1 MSETNGVSACLAQFT
16 PAERERI
23 VALRRALHAA
33 PELSW
38 QEHGTQR
45 TLRAA
50 LEASGI
56 TEIQSVA
63 ETGLIA
69 TIPGGTRGGTTVAIR
84 GDIDALPIHEETGLP
99 FASQHPGV
107 MHACGHDMHAAWTV
121 AAGILLARDPTVGAV
136 KLVLQPAEEVGE
148 GAARILASGALDDVR
163 MIFGGHVDWRFRV
176 GEVVA
181 TAGPLAAST
190 DTFTIVF
197 RGRGGHGA
205 RPQDAIDPIVGL
217 SAFVM
222 AVQTL
227 VSRRLDPGLPGVV
240 TVGAVEAGRAANVI
254 PEQARATGTIR
265 ATTPGARTLLC
276 DGVRTLAISVA
287 ATHGLRAEVT
297 VSEGTPPLMNTD
309 AAAGIA
315 QEATRA
321 RLGAPALRTLATANM
336 GGEDFAFYT
345 ERMEGCFLRIGTW
358 SE

>member
-1 MSETNGVSACLAQFT
+1 MSETNSVAACLAQFT
-16 PAERERI
+16 LAERVRI

-38 QEHGTQR
+38 QEYGTQR

-56 TEIQSVA
+56 TEIRTVA
-63 ETGLIA
+63 DTGLVA
-69 TIPGGTRGGTTVAIR
+69 TIPGRTVGGTTVAIR

-121 AAGILLARDPTVGAV
+121 AAGVLLARDPAVGAV

-148 GAARILASGALDDVR
+148 GAARILASGALDDVQ

-197 RGRGGHGA
+197 HGRGGHGA
-205 RPQDAIDPIVGL
+205 RPQDAIDPIIAIP
-217 SAFVM
+217 SSH
-222 AVQTL
+222 
-227 VSRRLDPGLPGVV
+227 SRP
-240 TVGAVEAGRAANVI
+240 
-254 PEQARATGTIR
+254 
-265 ATTPGARTLLC
+265 
-276 DGVRTLAISVA
+276 S
-287 ATHGLRAEVT
+287 
-297 VSEGTPPLMNTD
+297 
-309 AAAGIA
+309 
-315 QEATRA
+315 
-321 RLGAPALRTLATANM
+321 
-336 GGEDFAFYT
+336 
-345 ERMEGCFLRIGTW
+345 
-358 SE
+358 